1 MQVKQLDPGNPVFG
15 EGSCSTPSSGFYSEI
30 AGGGGATDRYGGGG
44 TDRYGG
50 VKQRESDS
58 LYHSAESVRLKKQR
72 AEDGGGPSVNIIEN
86 VMVGGN
92 RFIR

>member
-1 MQVKQLDPGNPVFG
+1 MDPGNPVFG

-30 AGGGGATDRYGGGG
+30 AGSGGGG
-44 TDRYGG
+44 TERYGG
-50 VKQRESDS
+50 IKQRESDS